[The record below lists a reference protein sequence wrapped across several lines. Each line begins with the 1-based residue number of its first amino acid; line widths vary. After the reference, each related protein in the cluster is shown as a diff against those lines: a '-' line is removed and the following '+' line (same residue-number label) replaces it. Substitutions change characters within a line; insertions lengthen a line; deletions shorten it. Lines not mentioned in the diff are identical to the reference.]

1 MSENDT
7 QAEHSQILSTGI
19 ENYENLKD
27 IATLV
32 YLLQAIA
39 FVGFTPVIGV
49 IINYFKRSEVK
60 GSILESHFRWQI
72 KTFWWGLLWST
83 LAGFLIFTIIGMPI
97 GYPMLG
103 ITIVWWIYRFVRGWL
118 RLNKNQPMYVS

>member
-1 MSENDT
+1 MTESETQTEHT
-7 QAEHSQILSTGI
+7 QALNSGI

-27 IATLV
+27 ITTLV

-49 IINYFKRSEVK
+49 IINYFKRSDVK

-72 KTFWWGLLWST
+72 RTFWWGLLWST
-83 LAGFLIFTIIGMPI
+83 VAGIFIFTIIGMPI
-97 GYPMLG
+97 GYPLLG
-103 ITIVWWIYRFVRGWL
+103 VSIVWWIYRFVRGWL
-118 RLNKNQPMYVS
+118 KLSKSLPMYVS

>member
-27 IATLV
+27 ITTLV
-32 YLLQAIA
+32 YLLQALF
-39 FVGFTPVIGV
+39 FVGFTPIIGL
-49 IINYFKRSEVK
+49 IINYFKRSDVK

-72 KTFWWGLLWST
+72 KNILVGFVLVLLGQCFNFYLDWST
-83 LAGFLIFTIIGMPI
+83 DWLPI
-97 GYPMLG
+97 LVI
-103 ITIVWWIYRFVRGWL
+103 ITIWWVYRFVRGWL
-118 RLNKNQPMYVS
+118 CLNKDQPMYAS